1 MADSPT
7 PAPVTPSEP
16 ASLTEI
22 KAALADVPVI
32 LADLTKIVADVKT
45 GSLQQLP
52 TLVSDA
58 KAFLQ
63 EFADCLGKAEQAV
76 ANLRGLLS

>member
-1 MADSPT
+1 M
-7 PAPVTPSEP
+7 TPSEP

-32 LADLTKIVADVKT
+32 LADSSKIVADVKT

-58 KAFLQ
+58 KAFIQ

-76 ANLRGLLS
+76 ANCEVCSHE